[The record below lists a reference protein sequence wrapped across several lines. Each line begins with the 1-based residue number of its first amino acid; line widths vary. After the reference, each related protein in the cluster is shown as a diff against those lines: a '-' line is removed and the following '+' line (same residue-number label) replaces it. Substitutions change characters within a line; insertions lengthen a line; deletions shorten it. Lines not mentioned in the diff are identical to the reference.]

1 MDGLYYAKELLKD
14 GVPTIPLSANK
25 TPTIKFANATIDVA
39 FIDSNAESYESA
51 SGLGVLTRKW
61 WCIDVDRNHA
71 DGVDGFESL
80 KSTTFIDEITE
91 IATQTMRQET
101 PSGGIHLVFEK
112 VEGVAYSQKIAYL
125 PGVDIKANDNN
136 YFVLAGSYSK
146 SGKYTSN
153 DKMPIP
159 YPGEFEARIF
169 GSPGNFREQIMNR
182 FSVRKS
188 LPNVSFSHLP
198 MPKGKGGR
206 GKQAYERI
214 ITGTSTD
221 RNNDLFLAVSYAK
234 ACNVDLEPLKAI
246 IGTVKGRDVFTELEF
261 NKTVES
267 AMKGR

>member
-1 MDGLYYAKELLKD
+1 MDGLYYAKELLKA

-71 DGVDGFESL
+71 DGVDGFESI
-80 KSTTFIDEITE
+80 KTTPFIDEIAE
-91 IATQTMRQET
+91 IASQTMRQET
-101 PSGGIHLVFEK
+101 PSGGLHLIFEK
-112 VEGVAYSQKIAYL
+112 RKGVTYSQKIGYL

-136 YFVLAGSYSK
+136 YFVLAGSK
-146 SGKYTSN
+146 SHSGEYTSN
-153 DKMPIP
+153 DKLPIP
-159 YPGEFEARIF
+159 YAGEFEGRIF
-169 GSPGNFREQIMNR
+169 GSPGNYREQIMNKY
-182 FSVRKS
+182 SVKQS
-188 LPNVSFSHLP
+188 LSSYDFSHLP

-214 ITGTSTD
+214 INGTSED

-234 ACNVDLEPLKAI
+234 ACNVEIEPLRAI
-246 IGTVKGRDVFTELEF
+246 IGTVKGRDVFTESEF
-261 NKTVES
+261 NKTAES
-267 AMKGR
+267 ALKG